1 VQTQNPNPVIKHPLN
16 VENENFYV
24 ELITNGIKGVSSG
37 KLVQL
42 YWGPIERKMLL
53 EIEITKIMKASLAS
67 FLCI

>member
-1 VQTQNPNPVIKHPLN
+1 

-37 KLVQL
+37 KLTQL

-53 EIEITKIMKASLAS
+53 EIEIAKIMKAALAS